1 MSSIASEADI
11 EKLVIDVCVANGW
24 KYRPAAGIG
33 RPERSVFLEGQLRE
47 ALKRLNPCIAENPDY
62 ADVVVYRLRLLA
74 NTVLP
79 HDLVTQNERFRKL
92 VFEENSF
99 PFGKDGRAVSVK
111 FFDYDNVDNNDFVV
125 TNQWTYPQSAGGKRL
140 DVVLCVNGIPL
151 VVGEIKTP
159 FRPCI
164 SWMDGVKDISDYEKS
179 IPQMFVTNA
188 FNFACDGRSFRYGAV
203 GALATV
209 WGPWFA
215 GIAHEEGTFE
225 AVKKSMSSMLRPEV
239 VLDVFRYFTVFST
252 DKRNRTIK
260 VVARYQQYEGANM
273 IIARTVENKIKKGL
287 IWHFQGSGKS
297 LLMVFAAQKM
307 RMMAALRQPT
317 VIIVNDRIDLTSQ
330 MSSTFTMADVPN
342 LVSADSCAELVRLLK
357 ADTRMIIL
365 TTIFKF
371 QDVAE
376 QLNARDNIV
385 VLVDEAHRTQEG
397 NLGAQMR
404 LALPNAFF
412 FGLTGTP
419 INKIDHNTFRTFG
432 AVEDRSGYMSRYSFA
447 DSVRDK
453 ATLPLHFEP
462 VPVKLH
468 VNQAVI
474 DEEFDRMAAEE
485 GLTDEEKS
493 KLAKHVKA
501 EAIMKDP
508 ERIRAVCAHIAE
520 HFMSKVKPN
529 GFKGQVV
536 CYDRECCVLY
546 KEELDKLL
554 GENASTIVMDTN
566 NDKEGRYAPWR
577 REPDEE
583 SRVLDIFRDPN
594 KPLDLLIVTSKL
606 LTGFDA
612 PILQC
617 MYLDKPMKDHTLLQ
631 AVCRTNRI
639 YSNNGVEKAYGLVVD
654 YVGIFDDV
662 AKALNFDEA
671 DVRKIITSIEAVRG
685 KIGELIAA
693 CVAFFPGVDRTKS
706 DFDTMCAAQDCLP
719 TNEKKDGFGA
729 KYRVLKKVWEALS
742 PDPCLSP
749 YRDEFKW
756 LSRVYE
762 TLRPIDDRGQL
773 IWTALGPKTL
783 ELVHEN
789 VSVSESPH
797 AVDEIE
803 LEAELIEKL
812 IGAGGEVKKKARE
825 LEIKLIDLIRSHSK
839 DDRYVALGKRVEELR
854 AKVEAGLVNSVE
866 FLKGLLELAKDAVAL
881 EREVVPEEE
890 IDRGKAALTEL
901 FNGVKS
907 KTTPVMVE
915 SVVKDIDGIVRIVR
929 FDGWQ
934 DTSTGRNS
942 VKRSLRD
949 VIMIK
954 YRLRDAELFNK
965 AYAYVEQY
973 Y

>member
-1 MSSIASEADI
+1 MSETASEADV
-11 EKLVIDVCVANGW
+11 EKMIVDVCAANGW
-24 KYRPAAGIG
+24 KYLPAAGIG
-33 RPERSVFLEGQLRE
+33 RPERSVLLEGQLKE
-47 ALKRLNPCIAENPDY
+47 ALKRLNPCIAENPNF
-62 ADVVVYRLRLLA
+62 ADSVVYRLRALI
-74 NTVLP
+74 NTVQP
-79 HDLVTQNERFRKL
+79 HDLVTQNEKFRKL

-99 PFGKDGRAVSVK
+99 PFGKDGRSVSVR
-111 FFDYDNVDNNDFVV
+111 FFDYDDIANNDFVV

-164 SWMDGVKDISDYEKS
+164 SWMDAVKDISDYEKS
-179 IPQMFVTNA
+179 IPQMFVTSA
-188 FNFACDGRSFRYGAV
+188 FNFACDGRSFRYGSV
-203 GALATV
+203 GAPVTV
-209 WGPWFA
+209 WGPWYA
-215 GIAHEEGTFE
+215 GIDHEEGTFE
-225 AVKKSMSSMLRPEV
+225 SVKKSIASMLKPQV
-239 VLDVFRYFTVFST
+239 VLDIFRFFTVFST

-260 VVARYQQYEGANM
+260 VVARYQQYEGANRV
-273 IIARTVENKIKKGL
+273 IERVIENKIKKGL

-307 RMMAALRQPT
+307 RMMTELHQPT
-317 VIIVNDRIDLTSQ
+317 VLIVNDRIDLTSQ

-342 LVSADSCAELVRLLK
+342 LEIADSCEDLTRLLK
-357 ADTRMIIL
+357 ADTRKIIL

-371 QDVAE
+371 QDVKGV
-376 QLNARDNIV
+376 LNPRDNIIL
-385 VLVDEAHRTQEG
+385 LVDEAHRTQEG
-397 NLGAQMR
+397 NLGTLMR
-404 LALPNAFF
+404 EALPNAFF

-419 INKIDHNTFRTFG
+419 INKLDHNTFRTFG
-432 AVEDRSGYMSRYSFA
+432 ATEDRSGYMSRYSFA

-462 VPVKLH
+462 VPVKMH
-468 VNQAVI
+468 VKQDVI
-474 DEEFDRMAAEE
+474 DEEFEKLTAEE
-485 GLTDEEKS
+485 NLTDEEKS
-493 KLAKHVKA
+493 KLAKHVKT

-508 ERIRAVCAHIAE
+508 DRIQAVCSHIAE

-546 KEELDKLL
+546 KKALDALL

-566 NDKEGRYAPWR
+566 NDKEGKYAPWR

-583 SRVLDIFRDPN
+583 ARQLDIFRDPN

-639 YSNNGVEKAYGLVVD
+639 YSHEGVEKAYGLVVD
-654 YVGIFDDV
+654 YIGIFDNV

-671 DVRKIITSIEAVRG
+671 DVRKIITSIEGVRS
-685 KIGELIAA
+685 KIKELVAA
-693 CVAFFPGVDRTKS
+693 CIEFFPGVDRTKS
-706 DFDTMCAAQDCLP
+706 DFDTMCAAQECLP
-719 TNEKKDGFGA
+719 TDKDKDAFGA

-742 PDPCLSP
+742 PDDCLLP
-749 YRDEFKW
+749 YREEFKW

-762 TLRPIDDRGQL
+762 TLRPVDDRGQL
-773 IWTALGPKTL
+773 IWAALGPKTL
-783 ELVHEN
+783 ELVHGN
-789 VSVSESPH
+789 VSVSEKPETGDTI
-797 AVDEIE
+797 A
-803 LEAELIEKL
+803 LEASLIEKL
-812 IGAGGEVKKKARE
+812 IGAGDVKKKTK
-825 LEIKLIDLIRSHSK
+825 EIEIRLIDLIRKHAGDS
-839 DDRYVALGKRVEELR
+839 RYVALGKRVEELR
-854 AKVEAGLVNSVE
+854 AKVEAGLLNSIE
-866 FLKGLLELAKDAVAL
+866 FLKGLLELAKEAAAL
-881 EREVVPEEE
+881 EREVVPEDE

-901 FNGVKS
+901 FNTTKS
-907 KTTPVMVE
+907 KTTPIMVE
-915 SVVKDIDGIVRIVR
+915 SVVKDVDGIVRIVR

-934 DTSTGRNS
+934 NTLTGRNS

-954 YRLRDAELFNK
+954 YRLRDNELFEK
-965 AYAYVEQY
+965 AYGYVEQY

>member
-1 MSSIASEADI
+1 MTLVYRELLTQARKLAIPGVVCPKLLVAFHIRFTTA
-11 EKLVIDVCVANGW
+11 KLVVHHQC
-24 KYRPAAGIG
+24 P
-33 RPERSVFLEGQLRE
+33 
-47 ALKRLNPCIAENPDY
+47 
-62 ADVVVYRLRLLA
+62 
-74 NTVLP
+74 
-79 HDLVTQNERFRKL
+79 
-92 VFEENSF
+92 
-99 PFGKDGRAVSVK
+99 
-111 FFDYDNVDNNDFVV
+111 
-125 TNQWTYPQSAGGKRL
+125 
-140 DVVLCVNGIPL
+140 
-151 VVGEIKTP
+151 
-159 FRPCI
+159 
-164 SWMDGVKDISDYEKS
+164 
-179 IPQMFVTNA
+179 
-188 FNFACDGRSFRYGAV
+188 
-203 GALATV
+203 
-209 WGPWFA
+209 
-215 GIAHEEGTFE
+215 
-225 AVKKSMSSMLRPEV
+225 
-239 VLDVFRYFTVFST
+239 
-252 DKRNRTIK
+252 
-260 VVARYQQYEGANM
+260 
-273 IIARTVENKIKKGL
+273 
-287 IWHFQGSGKS
+287 
-297 LLMVFAAQKM
+297 
-307 RMMAALRQPT
+307 
-317 VIIVNDRIDLTSQ
+317 
-330 MSSTFTMADVPN
+330 
-342 LVSADSCAELVRLLK
+342 
-357 ADTRMIIL
+357 
-365 TTIFKF
+365 
-371 QDVAE
+371 
-376 QLNARDNIV
+376 
-385 VLVDEAHRTQEG
+385 
-397 NLGAQMR
+397 
-404 LALPNAFF
+404 
-412 FGLTGTP
+412 P
-419 INKIDHNTFRTFG
+419 I
-432 AVEDRSGYMSRYSFA
+432 
-447 DSVRDK
+447 
-453 ATLPLHFEP
+453 
-462 VPVKLH
+462 
-468 VNQAVI
+468 
-474 DEEFDRMAAEE
+474 
-485 GLTDEEKS
+485 
-493 KLAKHVKA
+493 
-501 EAIMKDP
+501 
-508 ERIRAVCAHIAE
+508 
-520 HFMSKVKPN
+520 
-529 GFKGQVV
+529 
-536 CYDRECCVLY
+536 
-546 KEELDKLL
+546 
-554 GENASTIVMDTN
+554 
-566 NDKEGRYAPWR
+566 
-577 REPDEE
+577 
-583 SRVLDIFRDPN
+583 
-594 KPLDLLIVTSKL
+594 
-606 LTGFDA
+606 
-612 PILQC
+612 
-617 MYLDKPMKDHTLLQ
+617 
-631 AVCRTNRI
+631 
-639 YSNNGVEKAYGLVVD
+639 
-654 YVGIFDDV
+654 
-662 AKALNFDEA
+662 
-671 DVRKIITSIEAVRG
+671 

-789 VSVSESPH
+789 VSVSEAPH

>member
-1 MSSIASEADI
+1 MSSTASEADI
-11 EKLVIDVCVANGW
+11 EKMVVEVCEANGW
-24 KYRPAAGIG
+24 QYLPSATLG
-33 RPERSVFLEGQLRE
+33 RPERSVLLEGQFKE

-62 ADVVVYRLRLLA
+62 ADAVVYRLRSLI

-111 FFDYDNVDNNDFVV
+111 YFDYDDIGNNDFVV
-125 TNQWTYPQSAGGKRL
+125 TNQWTYPQVTGGKRL
-140 DVVLCVNGIPL
+140 DIVLCVNGIPL
-151 VVGEIKTP
+151 VIGEIKTP

-188 FNFACDGRSFRYGAV
+188 FNFSCDGRSYRYGAV
-203 GALATV
+203 GAPATV
-209 WGPWFA
+209 WGPWYA
-215 GIAHEEGTFE
+215 GIPHDEGTFE
-225 AVKKSMSSMLRPEV
+225 AVSKSIASMLKPEV

-252 DKRNRTIK
+252 DKKNRTIK
-260 VVARYQQYEGANM
+260 VVARYQQYEGATM
-273 IIARTVENKIKKGL
+273 IIERTVENKIKKGL
-287 IWHFQGSGKS
+287 VWHFQGSGKS

-307 RMMAALRQPT
+307 RMMAALHQPT

-342 LVSADSCAELVRLLK
+342 LVAADSCAELVRLLK

-371 QDVAE
+371 QEVTG
-376 QLNARDNIV
+376 QLNARENIIL
-385 VLVDEAHRTQEG
+385 LVDEAHRTQEG

-419 INKIDHNTFRTFG
+419 INRLDHNTFRTFG

-468 VNQAVI
+468 VKQSVI
-474 DEEFDRMAAEE
+474 DEEFDRLAAEE
-485 GLTDEEKS
+485 NLTEEEKS
-493 KLAKHVKA
+493 KLAKHVKV

-508 ERIRAVCAHIAE
+508 ERIKAVCEHIAD
-520 HFMSKVKPN
+520 HFMAKVKPN

-546 KEELDKLL
+546 KRELDKLL

-566 NDKEGRYAPWR
+566 NDKEGRFTPWR
-577 REPDEE
+577 RDPDEE
-583 SRVLDIFRDPN
+583 ARTLDIFRDPN

-662 AKALNFDEA
+662 AKALNFDESE
-671 DVRKIITSIEAVRG
+671 VRKIITSIEAVRG

-719 TNEKKDGFGA
+719 TNEKKDEFGA
-729 KYRVLKKVWEALS
+729 KYRILKKVWEALS
-742 PDPCLSP
+742 PDPCLTP
-749 YRDEFKW
+749 YREEFKW
-756 LSRVYE
+756 LTLVYE
-762 TLRPIDDRGQL
+762 TLRPVDDRGQL
-773 IWTALGPKTL
+773 IWAALGPKTL

-789 VSVSESPH
+789 VSLSGKPQTL
-797 AVDEIE
+797 DTIE
-803 LEAELIEKL
+803 LEAELIDKL
-812 IGAGGEVKKKARE
+812 IASGGNVKKKAKEVEIE
-825 LEIKLIDLIRSHSK
+825 LIELIRRHSN
-839 DDRYVALGKRVEELR
+839 DERYVELGKRVEELR
-854 AKVEAGLVNSVE
+854 AKVEAGLMNSVQ
-866 FLKGLLELAKDAVAL
+866 FLKSLLELAKEAVAIT
-881 EREVVPEEE
+881 RMVVPDEEM
-890 IDRGKAALTEL
+890 DRGKAALTQL
-901 FNGVKS
+901 FNSTRS

-934 DTSTGRNS
+934 NTATGRNA

-949 VIMIK
+949 VVMIK
-954 YRLRDAELFNK
+954 YRLRDQDLFNK